1 MAEERLQKIIA
12 AAGIA
17 SRREAEELIREGQ
30 VTVNGQVITELGSKA
45 DPEHDHVKVRN
56 RLITRP
62 EPKRYIL
69 LNKPREVMTTSNDPE
84 GRPTVTDLLKGVKER
99 VFAVGRLDYHSEGLL
114 LLTNDG
120 ELANH
125 LMHPRY
131 GCEKTYQAK
140 VKGVPDDS
148 ALQKL
153 RRGIVLD
160 GRKTR
165 PCQIERM
172 RTTGKRHDPNNSWLE
187 IRLREGRTQQ
197 IRRMFKL
204 VGHPVQRLRRVA
216 ISTVEDAKLAPG
228 EWRDLTDEEVAQLRR
243 SVSAGSSDE

>member
-17 SRREAEELIREGQ
+17 SRREAEDLIREGQ
-30 VTVNGQVITELGSKA
+30 VTVNGRVVTELGSKA
-45 DPEHDHVKVRN
+45 DPERDHVKVRN

-62 EPKRYIL
+62 EAKRYIL
-69 LNKPREVMTTSNDPE
+69 LNKPREVMTTSSDPE
-84 GRPTVTDLLKGVKER
+84 GRPTVIELLKGVKER

-114 LLTNDG
+114 ILTNDG
-120 ELANH
+120 ELANR
-125 LMHPRY
+125 LTHPKY
-131 GCEKTYQAK
+131 GCEKTYHVK

-148 ALQKL
+148 SLQKL
-153 RRGIVLD
+153 RKGISLD

-165 PCQIERM
+165 PCQIERI
-172 RTTGKRHDPNNSWLE
+172 RTTGKRQDPNNSWLE
-187 IRLREGRTQQ
+187 VRLREGRTQQ

-216 ISTVEDAKLAPG
+216 ISSIEDPKLGYG
-228 EWRDLTDEEVAQLRR
+228 EWRDLTEEELARLFR
-243 SVSAGSSDE
+243 STGAEPTGG

>member
-17 SRREAEELIREGQ
+17 SRREAEDLIREGQ
-30 VTVNGQVITELGSKA
+30 VTVNGRVVTELGSKA
-45 DPEHDHVKVRN
+45 DPERDHVKVRN

-62 EPKRYIL
+62 EGKRYIL
-69 LNKPREVMTTSNDPE
+69 LNKPREVMTTSSDPE
-84 GRPTVTDLLKGVKER
+84 GRPTVIELLKGVKER

-114 LLTNDG
+114 ILTNDG
-120 ELANH
+120 ELANR
-125 LMHPRY
+125 LTHPKY
-131 GCEKTYQAK
+131 GCEKTYHVK

-148 ALQKL
+148 SLQKL
-153 RRGIVLD
+153 RKGISLD

-165 PCQIERM
+165 PCQIERI
-172 RTTGKRHDPNNSWLE
+172 RTTGKRQDPNNSWLE
-187 IRLREGRTQQ
+187 VRLREGRTQQ

-216 ISTVEDAKLAPG
+216 ISSIEDPKLGYG
-228 EWRDLTDEEVAQLRR
+228 EWRDLTEEELARLFR
-243 SVSAGSSDE
+243 STGAEPTGG

>member
-17 SRREAEELIREGQ
+17 SRREAEDLIREGL
-30 VTVNGQVITELGSKA
+30 VTVNGQVVKELGTKA
-45 DPEHDHVKVRN
+45 DPEQDHVKVRN

-69 LNKPREVMTTSNDPE
+69 LNKPREVMTTSSDPE
-84 GRPTVTDLLKGVKER
+84 GRPTVIDMLKGVKER
-99 VFAVGRLDYHSEGLL
+99 VFAVGRLDYQSEGLL

-120 ELANH
+120 DLANR
-125 LMHPRY
+125 LMHPKF
-131 GCEKTYQAK
+131 GCEKTYNVK
-140 VKGVPDDS
+140 VKGVPDDA

-153 RRGIVLD
+153 RKGISLE
-160 GRKTR
+160 GKRTR

-187 IRLREGRTQQ
+187 IRLKEGRTQQ
-197 IRRMFKL
+197 IRKMFRFI
-204 VGHPVQRLRRVA
+204 GHPVQRLRRVA
-216 ISTVEDAKLAPG
+216 ISSIEDPKLLYG
-228 EWRDLTDEEVAQLRR
+228 EWRDLTEEEIAQLRR
-243 SVSAGSSDE
+243 SIGTESGK

>member
-17 SRREAEELIREGQ
+17 SRREAEDLIREGL

-45 DPEHDHVKVRN
+45 DPETDHVKVRN

-69 LNKPREVMTTSNDPE
+69 LNKPREVMTTSSDPE
-84 GRPTVTDLLKGVKER
+84 GRPTVIDMLKGVKER
-99 VFAVGRLDYHSEGLL
+99 VFAVGRLDYQSEGLL

-120 ELANH
+120 ELANR
-125 LMHPRY
+125 LMHPKY
-131 GCEKTYQAK
+131 GCEKTYHVK

-148 ALQKL
+148 SLQKL
-153 RRGIVLD
+153 RRGITLD
-160 GRKTR
+160 GRRTR
-165 PCQIERM
+165 PCQIDRV
-172 RTTGKRHDPNNSWLE
+172 RTTGKKQDPNNSWLE
-187 IRLREGRTQQ
+187 VRLKEGRTQQ
-197 IRRMFKL
+197 IRKMFRF

-216 ISTVEDAKLAPG
+216 ISTIEDPKLLYG
-228 EWRDLTDEEVAQLRR
+228 EWRDLTEEEVIQLRR
-243 SVSAGSSDE
+243 SVSGKTSG